1 MRIPRL
7 PSLALRTRKVLLSSP
22 QQLVML
28 VMLVMLVVGVVVVVL
43 QQAVEVEAEVS

>member
-7 PSLALRTRKVLLSSP
+7 PSLALRARKALLSSP
-22 QQLVML
+22 QQL

>member
-7 PSLALRTRKVLLSSP
+7 PSLALRTRKALLSSP

-28 VMLVMLVVGVVVVVL
+28 VMLVVGVVVL